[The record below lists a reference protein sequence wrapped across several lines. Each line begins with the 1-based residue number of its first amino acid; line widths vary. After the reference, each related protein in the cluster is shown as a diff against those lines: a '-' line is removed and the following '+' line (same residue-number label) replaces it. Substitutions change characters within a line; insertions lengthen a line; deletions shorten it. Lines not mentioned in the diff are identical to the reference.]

1 MKRFLIIFVSMALF
15 TGFLAIKP
23 PALGAKNTTPVATTA
38 DPVATPGTPQDPL
51 PTPAKGKPAIGKPTI
66 TGGDDDDD
74 DEEEEEDEEKDDDD
88 DQLSRVTPLQSVHF
102 RLHN

>member
-23 PALGAKNTTPVATTA
+23 PALGAKTTTPTSTTA
-38 DPVATPGTPQDPL
+38 DPVASPGSAQDPL

-74 DEEEEEDEEKDDDD
+74 DEDEEDDEEEDDDD
-88 DQLSRVTPLQSVHF
+88 DEKPSYGGHDDDDYDD
-102 RLHN
+102 

>member
-1 MKRFLIIFVSMALF
+1 MALF

-23 PALGAKNTTPVATTA
+23 PALGAKTTTPTSTTA
-38 DPVATPGTPQDPL
+38 DPGASPGSAQDPL

-74 DEEEEEDEEKDDDD
+74 DDDDDEDEDDDEEEDDDDEKPSYGGHDDDD
-88 DQLSRVTPLQSVHF
+88 YDD
-102 RLHN
+102 